1 MERRGFTLIEIII
14 SLSILSIL
22 IVMSLGFVYGNEKIY
37 SSTSKD
43 IDGNVNLRIGL
54 EFLINEI
61 LDADKVELVDKS
73 SGREIVSKSII
84 VTTVSGTTGS
94 YLKIN
99 GDLVYIKNS
108 ILRNDTLSQ
117 QVVSGIKAFSIEDRG
132 EGLYKIV
139 ISSDKS
145 SLSTIIYKRK

>member
-61 LDADKVELVDKS
+61 LDADKIELIDKS
-73 SGREIVSKSII
+73 SGKEIVSRSIL
-84 VTTVSGTTGS
+84 VTNVSGTIGS

-117 QVVSGIKAFSIEDRG
+117 QVVSGIKAFSIEYRG

-145 SLSTIIYKRK
+145 SLSTIIYKRE

>member
-43 IDGNVNLRIGL
+43 IDGNINLRIGL